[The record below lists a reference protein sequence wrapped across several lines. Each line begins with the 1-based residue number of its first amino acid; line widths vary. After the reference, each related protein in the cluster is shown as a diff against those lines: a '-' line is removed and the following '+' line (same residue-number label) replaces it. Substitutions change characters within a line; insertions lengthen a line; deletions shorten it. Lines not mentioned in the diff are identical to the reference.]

1 MVDANTDEFS
11 SKEGRK
17 TLLEEYIETNEAGEP
32 WIIPGEQFSIESVKP
47 LSISD
52 LAIPDTMK
60 LDKKTV
66 ASILGVPCSVLG
78 EGEFDSEEWN
88 NFINTTIRPIAQE
101 IEQEMT
107 RKLILNPKWYVR
119 FNLRSLYAYDIEK
132 LSKVGNEGYSRG
144 YITGN
149 EVRDWLG
156 MNPKDG
162 LDELIVLEN
171 YIPLEDVGNQKK
183 LEKETN

>member
-1 MVDANTDEFS
+1 MFNSRS
-11 SKEGRK
+11 SIK
-17 TLLEEYIETNEAGEP
+17 
-32 WIIPGEQFSIESVKP
+32 
-47 LSISD
+47 IS
-52 LAIPDTMK
+52 
-60 LDKKTV
+60 
-66 ASILGVPCSVLG
+66 
-78 EGEFDSEEWN
+78 
-88 NFINTTIRPIAQE
+88 
-101 IEQEMT
+101 
-107 RKLILNPKWYVR
+107 Y
-119 FNLRSLYAYDIEK
+119 IEK